1 LLACLF
7 DSIENCREIMS
18 PASGYSFPLMR
29 TSYRQL
35 RRHTRLAILFMLIPL
50 LALTSGCSGLKSL
63 LAKPQKVNVPPLL
76 APLSQADT
84 AQLINEINRLAA
96 LRSIKGKVDIQ
107 FQDTS
112 FAEEGIAEKYRT
124 ADGTVYVQR
133 PGQIHLL
140 IQAPFAGTKIAEMTS
155 DGTHF
160 KIAVLQG
167 DQQFRRFVTG
177 TNNATYK
184 KLPVD
189 GDASNANRNRVTPE
203 QRARSVLS
211 NLRPQHFTDALLVRP
226 IETSSGATYVQSEF
240 FQEEPDTR
248 PRAKSNARVVRGY
261 YMLDELMPKS
271 AGGVRITRRLWFD
284 RVGGIRLARV
294 QTFDEA
300 GALITDVTYSEP
312 KTFGESN
319 FSMPSR
325 IELTRPED
333 HYRLSVTYQSP
344 ESVVLDRVWD
354 ADIFDLKNTWN
365 LPEIDLDQ
373 RRQDE

>member
-1 LLACLF
+1 
-7 DSIENCREIMS
+7 
-18 PASGYSFPLMR
+18 
-29 TSYRQL
+29 
-35 RRHTRLAILFMLIPL
+35 MLIAL
-50 LALTSGCSGLKSL
+50 LALSSGCSGLKSL
-63 LAKPQKVNVPPLL
+63 VAKPQKVNVPPLL

-84 AQLINEINRLAA
+84 AQLINEVNRLAA
-96 LRSIKGKVDIQ
+96 LRSIRGKVDIQ

-140 IQAPFAGTKIAEMTS
+140 IQAPFTGTKIAEMTS

-167 DQQFRRFVTG
+167 EQQYKKFVTG
-177 TNNATYK
+177 TNNAVYK
-184 KLPVD
+184 RLPME
-189 GDASNANRNRVTPE
+189 GSSGASNSNRNRATPE

-226 IETSSGATYVQSEF
+226 IETGSGATYVRSEF
-240 FQEEPDTR
+240 FQDEPDTR

-261 YMLDELMPKS
+261 YILDELVQDGS
-271 AGGVRITRRLWFD
+271 AGMRLARRLWFD
-284 RVGGIRLARV
+284 RVGGIRLARI
-294 QTFDEA
+294 QTFDES

-312 KTFGESN
+312 KNFGESN
-319 FSMPSR
+319 FLMPSR

-333 HYRLSVTYQSP
+333 HYKLSVTYQSP
-344 ESVVLDRVWD
+344 EDVVLNKTWD
-354 ADIFDLKNTWN
+354 ADIFDLKNTWG
-365 LPEIDLDQ
+365 LPEYNLDQ
-373 RRQDE
+373 RRQDEE

>member
-1 LLACLF
+1 
-7 DSIENCREIMS
+7 
-18 PASGYSFPLMR
+18 
-29 TSYRQL
+29 
-35 RRHTRLAILFMLIPL
+35 MLIPL
-50 LALTSGCSGLKSL
+50 LAVTSGCSGLKSL

-76 APLSQADT
+76 APLAQADT
-84 AQLINEINRLAA
+84 AQLINEVNRLAA
-96 LRSIKGKVDIQ
+96 LRSIKGKIDIQ

-177 TNNATYK
+177 TNNAVYK
-184 KLPVD
+184 KLPMA
-189 GDASNANRNRVTPE
+189 GDAATAARNANRATPE

-226 IETSSGATYVQSEF
+226 IETGSGATYVRSEF
-240 FQEEPDTR
+240 FQDEPDTR
-248 PRAKSNARVVRGY
+248 LRAKSNARVVRGY
-261 YMLDELMPKS
+261 YMLDELAPAAAATS
-271 AGGVRITRRLWFD
+271 QLRLTRRLWFD

-294 QTFDEA
+294 QTFDDA

-312 KTFGESN
+312 KNFGESN
-319 FSMPSR
+319 FPMPSR

-333 HYRLSVTYQSP
+333 HYKLSVTYQSP
-344 ESVVLDRVWD
+344 EDVVLNKVWD
-354 ADIFDLKNTWN
+354 ADIFDLKNTGG
-365 LPEIDLDQ
+365 LPEVDLDQ